1 MRMLDIIAKK
11 RLGGRH
17 TDEEIAFVV
26 KAASDPKAGVP
37 DYQLTSWLMA
47 VCCRGM
53 DETETAAL
61 TRAMALSGR
70 RLDLRALRA
79 PKVDKH
85 STGGVGDGISLVLA
99 PLMAAAGL
107 VVPMMSGRGLG
118 HTGGTLDKLESMK
131 GFRVR
136 MGNDEITAQLGRIG
150 VCMFGQTQDLA
161 PADRTLY
168 SLRDASAT
176 VESVPLVVASILSKK
191 LAEDLDAL
199 VLDVKI
205 GSGAIFKNLKEAQ
218 ALSRALVKTARELG
232 LKAVAVLTAMDQPLG
247 RYVGNSLE
255 LVQAV
260 EILRGDFTSADYAQ
274 CLLTLGGWMMQLGG
288 KAKDPKEGAAK
299 LESVIRSGAALES
312 FKKMVAAHGADPRVA
327 DDLDLLPKAA
337 MKRDIKA
344 PQAGFI
350 TWLDARKVG
359 EAAVILGAGRANKD
373 SELDYGAGFILDKK
387 VGARVKKGEC
397 VARIHGSDPA
407 KMDEAA
413 ACFVTALKIEGRKPK
428 PMPVIRQVVK

>member
-11 RLGGRH
+11 RLGGKH

-26 KAASDPKAGVP
+26 KAASDPKVGVP

-70 RLDLRALRA
+70 RLDLKRLPA

-85 STGGVGDGISLVLA
+85 STGGVGDGISLALA

-118 HTGGTLDKLESMK
+118 HTGGTLDKLEAMK

-136 MGNDEITAQLGRIG
+136 MGLPEITAQLRRIG

-168 SLRDASAT
+168 SLRDASST

-191 LAEDLDAL
+191 FAEDLDAL

-205 GSGAIFKNLKEAQ
+205 GSGAIFKNPQQAQ
-218 ALSRALVKTARELG
+218 ELSRALVKTARKLG
-232 LKAVAVLTAMDQPLG
+232 LKAVAVLTSMDQPLG

-255 LVQAV
+255 VIQAV
-260 EILRGDFTSADYAQ
+260 EVLRGDFTSADYAE
-274 CLLTLGGWMMQLGG
+274 CLLTLGGWMMHLGG
-288 KAKDPKEGAAK
+288 KAKNPKEGAAA
-299 LESVIRSGAALES
+299 LTAVIRSGAAFES
-312 FKKMVAAHGADPRVA
+312 FQKMIEAHGADPRVA
-327 DDLDLLPKAA
+327 GDLDLLPKAA
-337 MKRDIKA
+337 MVREIPAPKA
-344 PQAGFI
+344 GYV

-373 SELDYGAGFILDKK
+373 SELDYGAGFVLDKK
-387 VGARVKKGEC
+387 VGAQVKKGEC
-397 VARIHGSDPA
+397 VAHIYGSDRA
-407 KMDEAA
+407 KMDEAVA
-413 ACFVTALKIEGRKPK
+413 YFLTALKIEGQRPK
-428 PMPVIRQVVK
+428 PMPVIRKVVK

>member
-11 RLGGRH
+11 RLAGKH

-26 KAASDPKAGVP
+26 KAASDPQVGVP

-53 DETETAAL
+53 DEAETAAL
-61 TRAMALSGR
+61 TKAMALSGR
-70 RLDLRALRA
+70 RLDLAGLKA

-85 STGGVGDGISLVLA
+85 STGGVGDGISLALA

-118 HTGGTLDKLESMK
+118 HTGGTLDKLEAMK

-136 MGNDEITAQLGRIG
+136 MAIDEITAQLGRIG

-168 SLRDASAT
+168 SLRDASST
-176 VESVPLVVASILSKK
+176 VESIPLVVASILSKK
-191 LAEDLDAL
+191 FAEDLDAL

-205 GSGAIFKNLKEAQ
+205 GSGAIFKNPQEAQ
-218 ALSRALVKTARELG
+218 ALSRALVKTARKLG
-232 LKAVAVLTAMDQPLG
+232 LKSVAVLTAMDQPLG

-255 LVQAV
+255 VIQAV
-260 EILRGDFTSADYAQ
+260 EILKGDFTSADYAE
-274 CLLTLGGWMMQLGG
+274 CLLTLGGWMMHLGG
-288 KAKDPKEGAAK
+288 KARTPKEGAVK
-299 LESVIRSGAALES
+299 LEAVIRSGAAFKS
-312 FKKMVAAHGADPRVA
+312 FQDMVAAHGADPAVA
-327 DDLDLLPKAA
+327 DDLSLLPKSALV
-337 MKRDIKA
+337 REIKA
-344 PQAGFI
+344 PKAGFI
-350 TWLDARKVG
+350 AWLDARKVG

-373 SELDYGAGFILDKK
+373 SQLDYGAGFFLDKK
-387 VGARVKKGEC
+387 VGAQVAKGETI
-397 VARIHGSDPA
+397 AHIHGSDEA
-407 KMDEAA
+407 RIQEAA
-413 ACFVTALKIEGRKPK
+413 AYFLTALKVEAKKPK

>member
-11 RLGGRH
+11 RQGGKH
-17 TDEEIAFVV
+17 TEEEIAFVV

-70 RLDLRALRA
+70 RLDLKRLAA

-85 STGGVGDGISLVLA
+85 STGGVGDGVSLALA
-99 PLMAAAGL
+99 PLLAAAGL

-118 HTGGTLDKLESMK
+118 HTGGTLDKLEAMP

-136 MGNDEITAQLGRIG
+136 MGCDEITAQLGRIG

-191 LAEDLDAL
+191 FAEDLDAL

-205 GSGAIFKNLKEAQ
+205 GSGAIFKNPKEAQ
-218 ALSRALVKTARELG
+218 ALSRALVRTARKLG
-232 LKAVAVLTAMDQPLG
+232 LKAVAVLTSMDQPLG

-255 LVQAV
+255 VIQAV
-260 EILRGDFTSADYAQ
+260 EILRGDFTSADYAE
-274 CLLTLGGWMMQLGG
+274 CLLTLGGWMMHLGG
-288 KAKDPKEGAAK
+288 KAEGPRQGAAR
-299 LESVIRSGAALES
+299 LEAVIRSGAALQS
-312 FKKMVAAHGADPRVA
+312 FQKMIEAQGADPRVA
-327 DDLDLLPKAA
+327 ADLDLLPKAA
-337 MKRDIKA
+337 MVREIAA
-344 PQAGFI
+344 PRSGYI
-350 TWLDARKVG
+350 TRLDARKVG
-359 EAAVILGAGRANKD
+359 EAAVILGAGRANKEQ
-373 SELDYGAGFILDKK
+373 ELDYGAGFVLDQK
-387 VGARVKKGEC
+387 VGARVKEGAC
-397 VARIHGSDPA
+397 VARIHGSDGA

-413 ACFVTALKIEGRKPK
+413 AYFLTALKIEGKRPQ

>member
-11 RLGGRH
+11 RLGGKH
-17 TDEEIAFVV
+17 TDSEIAFVAQ
-26 KAASDPKAGVP
+26 AAYDPKLGVP
-37 DYQLTSWLMA
+37 DYQLTAWLMA

-53 DETETAAL
+53 DAYETAAL
-61 TRAMALSGR
+61 TKAMAHSGR
-70 RLDLRALRA
+70 RLELRHLKAA
-79 PKVDKH
+79 KVDKH
-85 STGGVGDGISLVLA
+85 STGGVGDGISLALA

-136 MGNDEITAQLGRIG
+136 MGVDEIVKQLGKIG

-168 SLRDASAT
+168 SLRDASST

-191 LAEDLDAL
+191 FAEDLDAL

-205 GSGAIFKNLKEAQ
+205 GSGAIFKNPQQAQ
-218 ALSRALVKTARELG
+218 ELSRALVKTARQLG
-232 LKAVAVLTAMDQPLG
+232 LKAVAVLTSMDQPLG

-255 LVQAV
+255 VIQAV
-260 EILRGDFTSADYAQ
+260 EILKGDFTSADYAE
-274 CLLTLGGWMMQLGG
+274 CLLTLGGWMMHLGG
-288 KAKDPKEGAAK
+288 KAKTPKEGAAK
-299 LESVIRSGAALES
+299 LEGVIRSGAALES
-312 FKKMVAAHGADPRVA
+312 FRKMVAAHGGNPRVA
-327 DDLDLLPKAA
+327 DDLELLPRAA
-337 MKRDIKA
+337 MSREIKA
-344 PQAGFI
+344 PRAGFI

-373 SELDYGAGFILDKK
+373 SVLDYGAGFLLERK
-387 VGARVKKGEC
+387 VGAAVKKGDC
-397 VARIHGSDPA
+397 VARIYGGDRA
-407 KMDEAA
+407 RMDEATA
-413 ACFVTALKIEGRKPK
+413 YFLTALRIEGKRTKPA
-428 PMPVIRQVVK
+428 PVIRQVVK

>member
-1 MRMLDIIAKK
+1 MRMLDIIAQK
-11 RLGGRH
+11 RLGGKH
-17 TDEEIAFVV
+17 SDEEIAFVV

-61 TRAMALSGR
+61 TRAMALSGQ
-70 RLDLRALRA
+70 RLDLKALPA

-118 HTGGTLDKLESMK
+118 HTGGTLDKLEAMK

-136 MGNDEITAQLGRIG
+136 MGLPEITAQLGRIG

-168 SLRDASAT
+168 SLRDASST
-176 VESVPLVVASILSKK
+176 VESIPLVVASILSKK
-191 LAEDLDAL
+191 FAEDLDAL

-205 GSGAIFKNLKEAQ
+205 GSGAIFKNPREAQ
-218 ALSRALVKTARELG
+218 ALSRALVKTARKLG
-232 LKAVAVLTAMDQPLG
+232 LKSVAVLTAMDQPLG

-255 LVQAV
+255 VIQAV
-260 EILRGDFTSADYAQ
+260 EILKGDFTSADYAE
-274 CLLTLGGWMMQLGG
+274 CLFTLGGWMMHLGG
-288 KAKDPKEGAAK
+288 KAKSPKEGAAK
-299 LESVIRSGAALES
+299 LEAVIRSGAALEA
-312 FKKMVAAHGADPRVA
+312 FRKMVAAHGADPRVA
-327 DDLDLLPKAA
+327 DDLELLPKAA
-337 MKRDIKA
+337 MTREIPA
-344 PQAGFI
+344 PKAGFI
-350 TWLDARKVG
+350 AWLDARKVG

-373 SELDYGAGFILDKK
+373 SELDYGAGFFLEKK
-387 VGARVKKGEC
+387 VGSQVAKGDC
-397 VARIHGSDPA
+397 VARVYGSDRSR
-407 KMDEAA
+407 MDEATA
-413 ACFVTALKIEGRKPK
+413 YFLTALKVEGRRPR
-428 PMPVIRQVVK
+428 PMPVIRQVVR

>member
-11 RLGGRH
+11 RQGLKH
-17 TDEEIAFVV
+17 TDQELAFVV

-37 DYQLTSWLMA
+37 DYQLTAWLMA

-53 DETETAAL
+53 DEAETAAL

-70 RLDLRALRA
+70 RLDLKRLRA

-85 STGGVGDGISLVLA
+85 STGGVGDGISLALA

-107 VVPMMSGRGLG
+107 AVPMMSGRGLG

-136 MGNDEITAQLGRIG
+136 MGIDEITSQLARIG

-168 SLRDASAT
+168 SLRDASST

-191 LAEDLDAL
+191 FAEDLDAL

-205 GSGAIFKNLKEAQ
+205 GSGAIFKNPAEAQ
-218 ALSRALVKTARELG
+218 ALSRALVKTARKLG
-232 LKAVAVLTAMDQPLG
+232 LRSVAVLTSMDQPLG
-247 RYVGNSLE
+247 RYVGNALE
-255 LVQAV
+255 VVQAV
-260 EILRGDFTSADYAQ
+260 EVLRGDFTSADYAE
-274 CLLTLGGWMMQLGG
+274 CLLTLGGWMMHLGG
-288 KAKDPKEGAAK
+288 KAKDPEEGAARLK
-299 LESVIRSGAALES
+299 EVIRSGAALER
-312 FKKMVAAHGADPRVA
+312 FQKMIEAHGADPRA
-327 DDLDLLPKAA
+327 ASDLDLLPKAA
-337 MKRDIKA
+337 MTREIPA
-344 PQAGFI
+344 PRSGYI
-350 TWLDARKVG
+350 SWLDARKVG

-373 SELDYGAGFILDKK
+373 SVLDYGAGFILDRK
-387 VGARVKKGEC
+387 VGSKVKKGDC
-397 VARIHGSDPA
+397 VARVHGSDA
-407 KMDEAA
+407 ARMDEA
-413 ACFVTALKIEGRKPK
+413 TAYFLTGLRVEGQKPK
-428 PMPVIRQVVK
+428 PIPVIRQVVK